1 MRGNGPNLEFGA
13 AEFRPT
19 FNRRVERLYDPV
31 VRYPGLPHG
40 KRIPAARVSGSA
52 VSLAWGRGK
61 DLPLDVKLAELWA
74 ITRDPQILGHTMGPY
89 LAEEPATEGGRAVL
103 DLLRAAGADEA
114 AGELNAQWQRWRQA
128 QREQGGF
135 TL

>member
-1 MRGNGPNLEFGA
+1 
-13 AEFRPT
+13 
-19 FNRRVERLYDPV
+19 

-40 KRIPAARVSGSA
+40 KRIPAARVSGS
-52 VSLAWGRGK
+52 VVRLAWGGGK
-61 DLPLDVKLAELWA
+61 DLPLEVKLSELWA
-74 ITRDPQILGHTMGPY
+74 ITRDPQILGHAMGPY
-89 LAEEPATEGGRAVL
+89 LAEEPATAGGRAVL

-114 AGELNAQWQRWRQA
+114 EGERNAQWQRWRQA